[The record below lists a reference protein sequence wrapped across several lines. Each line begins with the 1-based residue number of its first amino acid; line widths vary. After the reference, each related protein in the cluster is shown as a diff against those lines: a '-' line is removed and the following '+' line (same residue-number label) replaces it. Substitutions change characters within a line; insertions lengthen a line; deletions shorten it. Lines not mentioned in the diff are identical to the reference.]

1 MKAIV
6 NTRFLCAVCA
16 IACVLVAPSAV
27 SIVRGQG
34 QPVPQGRNIIR
45 DTDDG
50 IKYARGQDV
59 VPVFEGWVT
68 NPDGTYGLVFGSWNR
83 NWEENMSI
91 PIGPDNRIEP
101 GPQDQ
106 GQPTFF
112 YPRRGKNLFEI
123 TVPKDFGKKEV
134 VWTLISRGK
143 TEKAYGALV
152 PQEFLTRRMV
162 LAGGSL
168 NDQAAAGND
177 DQGDE
182 QDPNKQPS
190 LTFDPVQSVT
200 LPARGM
206 ISANVTDDGLP
217 KPAPSRGGRG
227 GRGLKVDWTTYRGP
241 ALVTFDPPS
250 SPVPTPTGGKV
261 STTATFK
268 MPGTYMLRGKATDG
282 GGLESNQNITVT
294 VK

>member
-1 MKAIV
+1 MRVVMKAIA

-134 VWTLISRGK
+134 VWTIISRGK
-143 TEKAYGALV
+143 TEKAFGALV

-168 NDQAAAGND
+168 TDQAAAGND

-182 QDPNKQPS
+182 RDTNKQRS
-190 LTFDPVQSVT
+190 
-200 LPARGM
+200 
-206 ISANVTDDGLP
+206 
-217 KPAPSRGGRG
+217 
-227 GRGLKVDWTTYRGP
+227 
-241 ALVTFDPPS
+241 
-250 SPVPTPTGGKV
+250 
-261 STTATFK
+261 
-268 MPGTYMLRGKATDG
+268 
-282 GGLESNQNITVT
+282 IT
-294 VK
+294 